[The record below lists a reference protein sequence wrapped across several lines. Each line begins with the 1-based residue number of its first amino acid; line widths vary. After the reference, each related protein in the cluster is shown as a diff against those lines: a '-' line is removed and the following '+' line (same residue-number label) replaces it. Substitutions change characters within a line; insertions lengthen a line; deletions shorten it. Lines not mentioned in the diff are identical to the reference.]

1 VKEIQVKLKT
11 ILTSSVASAALFA
24 VAAPAISTSA
34 VAGVSNGND
43 NGLVFSGQ
51 ISRSIVRLDDGT
63 NEEVFHV
70 DGGSTGSRF
79 RFAVTGSLTDSLSVG
94 ALYETGLTVSNAIGT
109 MSMEG
114 AFTGGNGAE
123 TIAGAALDQ
132 RQGYI
137 SFSHKAA
144 GKLTI
149 GELTQPN
156 NNTKTA
162 WGGSQF
168 SLEGLSHTGVTE
180 FRNNADGAT
189 GNVTAAGQFGS
200 FGGGRTDGIRYDL
213 PSGLPVSAA
222 IALENGG
229 SISAGVT
236 YAAPEMAGI
245 TATFGGAYVN
255 ASAESATVD
264 SNQNVSAALK
274 HASGLGVAIGRGWED
289 TNASATVTDGQNT
302 WVGVSYQTTALSSL
316 GSSHFR
322 ITYAESEDMTT
333 EGDSGEK
340 LGIQF
345 VQNLPAG
352 TSVHMGWE
360 ESEYE
365 STTIKTYDDVTSF
378 IAGALIKF

>member
-1 VKEIQVKLKT
+1 MKEIQVKLKT

-24 VAAPAISTSA
+24 VSAPAITTSA

-51 ISRSIVRLDDGT
+51 ISRSIVHLDDGSH
-63 NEEVFHV
+63 EELFHV

-109 MSMEG
+109 ISHEG
-114 AFTGGNGAE
+114 VTNGISSE
-123 TIAGAALDQ
+123 TIAGGTLDQ

-144 GKLTI
+144 GKLTV

-162 WGGSQF
+162 WGGNQF
-168 SLEGLSHTGVTE
+168 SLEGLSHSGVTE
-180 FRNNADGAT
+180 FRNTADNAT

-213 PSGLPVSAA
+213 PSGLPFSAA
-222 IALENGG
+222 VALENGG
-229 SISAGVT
+229 SISAGIT
-236 YAAPEMAGI
+236 YAAPAMAGI

-255 ASAESATVD
+255 NSAESGTVD

-274 HASGLGVAIGRGWED
+274 HSSGLGLAVGRGWED
-289 TNASATVTDGQNT
+289 TNSTATVTDGQNT
-302 WVGVSYQTTALSSL
+302 WVGVSYQTKNLSSL
-316 GSSHFR
+316 GSSHIR
-322 ITYAESEDMTT
+322 LTYAESEDMTT
-333 EGDSGEK
+333 EGDSAEK
-340 LGIQF
+340 VGIQF
-345 VQNLPAG
+345 VQMLPAG